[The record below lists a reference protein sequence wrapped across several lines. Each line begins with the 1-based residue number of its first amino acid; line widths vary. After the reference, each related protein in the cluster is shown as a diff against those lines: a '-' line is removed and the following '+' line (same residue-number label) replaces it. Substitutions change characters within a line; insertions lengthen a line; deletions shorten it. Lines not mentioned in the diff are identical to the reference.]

1 MKNQQSNRELVLGVA
16 SIVLGGLLFLLSWW
30 LRSAFPNLSYSKL
43 AEGIGIFTI
52 GIGIWK
58 LVQYINY
65 TKNPTALRK
74 ARVESM
80 DERKLWI
87 RYHAGY
93 NAFLF
98 SVVVTYLAL
107 LIVGMAP
114 SAIDLNNAWTA
125 LAGIVIG
132 LMAVYIISLILLE
145 KKY

>member
-52 GIGIWK
+52 GVGIWK

>member
-1 MKNQQSNRELVLGVA
+1 MKNQQSNRELALGVA

-52 GIGIWK
+52 GVGIWK

>member
-1 MKNQQSNRELVLGVA
+1 MKNQQSNRELALGVA

-30 LRSAFPNLSYSKL
+30 LRSAFPNPGYSKL

-52 GIGIWK
+52 GVGIWK
-58 LVQYINY
+58 FVQHIIY
-65 TKNPTALRK
+65 TKYPTALRK

-98 SVVVTYLAL
+98 SIGITYLAL
-107 LIVGMAP
+107 LIVGMAA
-114 SAIDLNNAWTA
+114 SAINPNTAWTVM
-125 LAGIVIG
+125 AGIFIG
-132 LMAVYIISLILLE
+132 IMAVYIVSLILLE